1 VAHGW
6 IDAPRPV
13 HSDDLLPERALAGDG
28 EARRA
33 LIEQV
38 HGPLETA
45 GATILTT
52 LETYLGQGSSI
63 EATAR
68 ALFVHPNTVRYRL
81 KRVAEVTGLS
91 PSNAR
96 DCYVL
101 RLALTVGRLDQHRL

>member
-1 VAHGW
+1 M
-6 IDAPRPV
+6 
-13 HSDDLLPERALAGDG
+13 S
-28 EARRA
+28 
-33 LIEQV
+33 
-38 HGPLETA
+38 A
-45 GATILTT
+45 GAPILDT

-96 DCYVL
+96 SLLRALRSRRLAAADAHRATLCRFPTNTPPADFVRCGCVL
-101 RLALTVGRLDQHRL
+101 RPAVRES